1 LNPVPFLTLEKN
13 REEEMLNKRL
23 QELEEEGMPIRVG
36 IVGAGR
42 MGTGVAC
49 QISRM
54 KGMRAVILS
63 DIELERATAAFRQ
76 CGVKAKEILVTD
88 DLEKARL
95 AIFEGRVVAT
105 RRKEIVPRV
114 PVDAIVEATGVPEV
128 GALVALEGIQNRK
141 HIVMLNVETDV
152 VIGPLLKRMADAAN
166 VVYTL
171 TIGDEPG
178 AISELY
184 DFVVSLGMEVVCA
197 GKSPF
202 KPIVRE
208 ETPET
213 LSKEASLLGLN
224 PRMLC
229 SFRDGS
235 KTDIEMAAV
244 ANGTGL
250 VPDVPGMHGPQATL
264 ADLPK
269 VFSLKGQGG
278 ILRRNGVVDFA
289 TSFLD
294 REGNTDRARSV
305 APGVFVVFTTD
316 HSQIRKDLEWLLMGK
331 GPNYC
336 LYRPYHLV
344 GIETP
349 ISIGRAAVYGDASL
363 APLGGMVAE
372 VATVAKKD
380 LKAGEILDGIGGF
393 TVHGMIHRA
402 DEARKENL
410 LPLGLTHGAR
420 LKRTIKK
427 GHLIRYDQVEVEDSI
442 LLQLRKVQDA
452 TFA

>member
-1 LNPVPFLTLEKN
+1 
-13 REEEMLNKRL
+13 MLIKRL
-23 QELEEEGMPIRVG
+23 QELDEEGMPIHVG

-49 QISRM
+49 QVSRM
-54 KGMRAVILS
+54 KGMQTVIIA
-63 DIELERATAAFRQ
+63 DIRLENAISAFKLNGCRE
-76 CGVKAKEILVTD
+76 KEIVVTD
-88 DLEKARL
+88 DPDKANM
-95 AIFEGRVVAT
+95 AIIQGKVVAT
-105 RRKEIVPRV
+105 REKGIVVQAPIH
-114 PVDAIVEATGVPEV
+114 AIVEATGIPEI
-128 GALVALEGIQNRK
+128 GAMVALEGIQNKK

-152 VIGPLLKRMADAAN
+152 VIGPLLKRMADASE
-166 VVYTL
+166 VIYTL

-178 AISELY
+178 AIAELY

-202 KPIVRE
+202 KPIRRE

-213 LSKEASLLGLN
+213 LAQEAKRLGLN
-224 PRMLC
+224 PKMLC

-250 VPDVPGMHGPQATL
+250 APDIPGMHGPQVTI

-269 VFSLKGQGG
+269 VFSLKKEGG
-278 ILRRNGVVDFA
+278 ILNRRGVVDFA

-294 REGNTDRARSV
+294 GKGNTDRAKSV
-305 APGVFVVFTTD
+305 APGVFVVFTTN
-316 HSQIRKDLEWLLMGK
+316 HSQIRKDLEWLLMGP

-349 ISIGRAAVYGDASL
+349 ISIARAAIYGEACL
-363 APLGGMVAE
+363 APQKGLVAE
-372 VATVAKKD
+372 VATVAKRN
-380 LKAGEILDGIGGF
+380 LKEGEELDGIGGF
-393 TVHGMIHRA
+393 MVHGMIHPA
-402 DEARKENL
+402 EMARRENL
-410 LPLGLTHGAR
+410 VPLGLTEGAR
-420 LKRTIKK
+420 LKKAIRK
-427 GHLIRYDQVEVEDSI
+427 GQMIRYDHVELKEDSI
-442 LLQLRKVQDA
+442 LLNLRRIQDA
-452 TFA
+452 TIR

>member
-1 LNPVPFLTLEKN
+1 
-13 REEEMLNKRL
+13 MLNKRL
-23 QELEEEGMPIRVG
+23 QELEEEEMPIRVG

-54 KGMRAVILS
+54 KGMRAAILA
-63 DIELERATAAFRQ
+63 DIQLENAIAAFKL
-76 CGVKAKEILVTD
+76 CGVKAKDVEVTD
-88 DLEKARL
+88 DLKRAQL
-95 AIFEGRVVAT
+95 AILEGRVVAT
-105 RRKEIVPRV
+105 REKGLITQAPI
-114 PVDAIVEATGVPEV
+114 DAIVEATGVPEV
-128 GALVALEGIQNRK
+128 GAMVALEGIQHKK

-152 VIGPLLKRMADAAN
+152 VIGPLLKRMADAAD

-178 AISELY
+178 AIAELY
-184 DFVVSLGMEVVCA
+184 DFLISLGMEVVCA

-202 KPIVRE
+202 KPIKRE

-213 LSKEASLLGLN
+213 LRREASRLGLN
-224 PRMLC
+224 PKMLC

-250 VPDVPGMHGPQATL
+250 VPDVPGMHGPQVTL

-269 VFSLKGQGG
+269 AFSLKSQGG
-278 ILRRNGVVDFA
+278 VLRRKGVVDFA

-294 REGNTDRARSV
+294 KEGKTDRAKSV

-316 HSQIRKDLEWLLMGK
+316 HSQIRKDLEWLLMGS

-349 ISIGRAAVYGDASL
+349 ISIGRAAIYGEASL
-363 APLGGMVAE
+363 APQRGLVAE
-372 VATVAKKD
+372 VATVAKKN
-380 LKAGEILDGIGGF
+380 LETGEILDGIGGF
-393 TVHGMIHRA
+393 TVHGMIHKA
-402 DEARKENL
+402 EEAREENL
-410 LPLGLTHGAR
+410 LPLGLTQGAR
-420 LKRTIKK
+420 LKRSIKK
-427 GHLIRYDQVEVEDSI
+427 GQAIRYDQVELEDSI
-442 LLQLRKVQDA
+442 LLQLRRIQDA
-452 TFA
+452 MFPKSE

>member
-1 LNPVPFLTLEKN
+1 
-13 REEEMLNKRL
+13 MLNNRL

-54 KGMRAVILS
+54 KGMRAAILA
-63 DIELERATAAFRQ
+63 DIQLENATAAFRL
-76 CGVKAKEILVTD
+76 CGVKAKDVVVTD
-88 DLEKARL
+88 DLERAQL
-95 AIFEGRVVAT
+95 AIFEGKVVAT
-105 RRKEIVPRV
+105 REKGIVTQV
-114 PVDAIVEATGVPEV
+114 PIDVIVEATGVPEV
-128 GALVALEGIQNRK
+128 GAMVALEGIQSKK

-152 VIGPLLKRMADAAN
+152 VVGPLLKRMADAAG

-178 AISELY
+178 AIAELY
-184 DFVVSLGMEVVCA
+184 DFVVSLGMEAVCA

-202 KPIVRE
+202 KPIRRE

-213 LSKEASLLGLN
+213 LRREADRLGLN
-224 PRMLC
+224 PKMLC

-250 VPDVPGMHGPQATL
+250 VPDVPGMHGPQTTL

-269 VFSLKGQGG
+269 VFSLKSQGG
-278 ILRRNGVVDFA
+278 VLRRKGVVDFA

-294 REGNTDRARSV
+294 KEGNTDRAKSV

-316 HSQIRKDLEWLLMGK
+316 HSQIRKDLEWLLMGS

-349 ISIGRAAVYGDASL
+349 ISIGRAAIYGEASL
-363 APLGGMVAE
+363 APERGLVAE

-380 LKAGEILDGIGGF
+380 LAEGEILDGIGGF

-402 DEARKENL
+402 EEAHKENL
-410 LPLGLTHGAR
+410 LPLGLTHGSR
-420 LKRTIKK
+420 LKRSIKK
-427 GHLIRYDQVEVEDSI
+427 GQAIRYDQVELEDSI
-442 LLQLRKVQDA
+442 LLQLRKIQDA
-452 TFA
+452 LFHKSE

>member
-1 LNPVPFLTLEKN
+1 
-13 REEEMLNKRL
+13 MLNKRL
-23 QELEEEGMPIRVG
+23 QELEEEGIPIRVG

-54 KGMRAVILS
+54 KGMRAVILA
-63 DIELERATAAFRQ
+63 DIQQENATAAFRL
-76 CGVKAKEILVTD
+76 CGAKSKDVVVTD
-88 DLEKARL
+88 DPEKARL
-95 AIFEGRVVAT
+95 AIFDGKVVAT
-105 RRKEIVPRV
+105 REKGIVSRV
-114 PVDAIVEATGVPEV
+114 PIDVIVEATGVPEV
-128 GALVALEGIQNRK
+128 GAMVALEAIQSK
-141 HIVMLNVETDV
+141 MHIVMLNVETDV
-152 VIGPLLKRMADAAN
+152 VIGPLLQRMADAAE

-178 AISELY
+178 AIAELH

-202 KPIVRE
+202 KPIKRE
-208 ETPET
+208 ETPQT
-213 LSKEASLLGLN
+213 LSKEASRLGLN
-224 PRMLC
+224 PKMLC

-250 VPDVPGMHGPQATL
+250 VPDVPGMHGPQVTL

-269 VFSLKGQGG
+269 IFSLKNQGG
-278 ILRRNGVVDFA
+278 ILRRRGVVDFA

-294 REGNTDRARSV
+294 KEGNTDRSKSV

-316 HSQIRKDLEWLLMGK
+316 HPQIRKDLEWLLMGS
-331 GPNYC
+331 GPNYS

-349 ISIGRAAVYGDASL
+349 MSIGRASIYGEASL
-363 APLGGMVAE
+363 APQGGLVAE

-380 LKAGEILDGIGGF
+380 LEAGEILDGIGGF

-402 DEARKENL
+402 EEARQENL
-410 LPLGLTHGAR
+410 LPLGLTDGAR
-420 LKRTIKK
+420 LKRSIKK
-427 GHLIRYDQVEVEDSI
+427 GQAVRYDQVELEDSI
-442 LLQLRKVQDA
+442 LLQLRKIQDA
-452 TFA
+452 MFA